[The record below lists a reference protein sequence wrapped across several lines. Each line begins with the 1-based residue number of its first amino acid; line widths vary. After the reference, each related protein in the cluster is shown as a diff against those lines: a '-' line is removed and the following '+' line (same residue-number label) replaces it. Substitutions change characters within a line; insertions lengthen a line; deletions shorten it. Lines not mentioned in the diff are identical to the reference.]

1 MTDSRIY
8 VSRRG
13 SILEALTK
21 ELKKINGSGDFLTT
35 ISGNVHPKLVFWDE
49 VTEYP
54 AIYLNAGREVR
65 VYQGGGYKERYLQVN
80 VRIYVE
86 EEDAWIALDKF
97 IQDVETVLENAG
109 QLDYIDHEGKP
120 QTIQQITILSID
132 TDEGVLEPLGV
143 GEVLIEVRY

>member
-1 MTDSRIY
+1 M
-8 VSRRG
+8 
-13 SILEALTK
+13 
-21 ELKKINGSGDFLTT
+21 
-35 ISGNVHPKLVFWDE
+35 
-49 VTEYP
+49 
-54 AIYLNAGREVR
+54 
-65 VYQGGGYKERYLQVN
+65 
-80 VRIYVE
+80 E

-97 IQDVETVLENAG
+97 IQDVETVLEDAG